1 VAYIVTGRPA
11 AETLGGSDEGG
22 SLTDAGE
29 AFALGRL
36 SGAVEAYARE
46 QVGLD
51 VVEITTDGLQ
61 GMILVA
67 GRYVSPSLYLGI
79 RQPLSLQRSSG
90 DASERPPE
98 PELEVELEAL
108 RWLLVNLQVGGRSGL
123 ELFLRSRIAY
133 D

>member
-1 VAYIVTGRPA
+1 MVSYIVTGRPA
-11 AETLGGSDEGG
+11 GQTLGAGEGG
-22 SLTDAGE
+22 SFTDAGE

-36 SGAVEAYARE
+36 TGAVEAYARE

-51 VVEITTDGLQ
+51 VVEITMDGLK

-79 RQPLSLQRSSG
+79 RQPLSLQRTSG
-90 DASERPPE
+90 EASEQTPD

-108 RWLLVNLQVGGRSGL
+108 RWLLLNLRADGRSGV
-123 ELFLRSRIAY
+123 EFFVRTRISY